1 MVNLFTNNNDEWDEE
16 IEVEDGGVNQPFDPT
31 QIRVDT
37 RSLTIDL
44 VLKRIKYNEL
54 ELSPDFQRKSL
65 WNDEAKS
72 RLIESILIRIPL
84 PAFYLDATE
93 DNKWVIIDGLQ
104 RLTALKEFIL
114 EKNTEQQLRLTG
126 LNYLRDIEGKSYQEL
141 PRNYQRRIEETQLTI
156 YLMEKGT
163 PTAVKYEIFRRIN
176 TGGIPLSPQE
186 MRNALNQGK
195 ATKFIAELAD
205 MEEFKKVTKL
215 DQSKRKLRATDQ
227 EFVLGF
233 LAYTLND
240 YHDFEKAESR
250 DMFFHN
256 TMKKLNQELLPQQIN
271 ELKRKF
277 KRSMKAAYD
286 IFGDQAFRKPST
298 ESSANSP
305 RRNPINQ
312 ALFEVWSVSLSNLS
326 DAELTKLQNKRDE
339 LTEKLTTLVT
349 RDKDFLGSIS
359 ASRQKVT
366 LRFSRIETLIQEVL
380 HD

>member
-16 IEVEDGGVNQPFDPT
+16 IEFDDAGVNQPFDPT

-37 RSLTIDL
+37 RQLTIDL

-54 ELSPDFQRKSL
+54 ELSPDFQRKSV

-93 DNKWVIIDGLQ
+93 DDKWVIIDGLQ

-114 EKNTEQQLRLTG
+114 EKNTEQQLRLNG

-156 YLMEKGT
+156 YLIEKGT
-163 PTAVKYEIFRRIN
+163 PTNVKYEIFRRIN
-176 TGGIPLSPQE
+176 TGGMPLSPQE
-186 MRNALNQGK
+186 IRNALNQGE

-250 DMFFHN
+250 DMFFHSV
-256 TMKKLNQELLPQQIN
+256 MKKLNEELSPQQIN
-271 ELKRKF
+271 ELKRRF
-277 KRSMKAAYD
+277 KRSMKATYD
-286 IFGDQAFRKPST
+286 IFGDRAFRKPST
-298 ESSANSP
+298 ESSPNST
-305 RRNPINQ
+305 RLNPINQ

-339 LTEKLTTLVT
+339 LTEKFTALVT
-349 RDKDFLGSIS
+349 RDKEFLKSIS
-359 ASRQKVT
+359 ESRQKVT
-366 LRFSRIETLIQEVL
+366 LRFSRIEKLIKDVL
-380 HD
+380 T

>member
-1 MVNLFTNNNDEWDEE
+1 MVNLFTNNNEEWDEE
-16 IEVEDGGVNQPFDPT
+16 IEFDDAGVNQPFDPT

-65 WNDEAKS
+65 WNDKAKS

-93 DNKWVIIDGLQ
+93 DDKWVIIDGLQ

-141 PRNYQRRIEETQLTI
+141 HRNYQRRIEETQLTI
-156 YLMEKGT
+156 YLIEKGT
-163 PTAVKYEIFRRIN
+163 PTNVKYEIFRRIN
-176 TGGIPLSPQE
+176 TGGMPLSPQE
-186 MRNALNQGK
+186 IRNAVNQGR

-250 DMFFHN
+250 DMFFHSV
-256 TMKKLNQELLPQQIN
+256 MKKLNQELSPQQIN
-271 ELKRKF
+271 ELKRRF

-286 IFGDQAFRKPST
+286 IFGDRAFRKPST
-298 ESSANSP
+298 ESSPNST
-305 RRNPINQ
+305 RLNPINQ

-339 LTEKLTTLVT
+339 LTEKITALVT
-349 RDKDFLGSIS
+349 RDKEFLKSIS
-359 ASRQKVT
+359 EARQKVT

>member
-1 MVNLFTNNNDEWDEE
+1 MVNQFTNNDEWDEE

-31 QIRVDT
+31 KIRVET
-37 RSLTIDL
+37 RQLTIDL

-54 ELSPDFQRKSL
+54 ELSPDFQRKSV
-65 WNDEAKS
+65 WNHEAKS

-114 EKNTEQQLRLTG
+114 EENTEQQLRLTG
-126 LNYLRDIEGKSYQEL
+126 LNYLTDIQGKSYQEL
-141 PRNYQRRIEETQLTI
+141 PRPYQRRIEETQLTVYVI
-156 YLMEKGT
+156 EKGT

-176 TGGIPLSPQE
+176 TGGMPLSPQE
-186 MRNALNQGK
+186 IRNALNQGE

-215 DQSKRKLRATDQ
+215 DQSKRKLRGTDQ

-233 LAYTLND
+233 LAYTLNNYQD
-240 YHDFEKAESR
+240 YDKAESR
-250 DMFFHN
+250 DMFFHQ
-256 TMKKLNQELLPQQIN
+256 TMQEINKKLSPQKID
-271 ELKRKF
+271 ELKDKF

-286 IFGDQAFRKPST
+286 IFGDRAFRKPST
-298 ESSANSP
+298 ESL
-305 RRNPINQ
+305 RLNPINQ

-326 DAELTKLQNKRDE
+326 DAELRKLQNKRDE
-339 LTEKLTTLVT
+339 LTEKFKALVT
-349 RDKDFLGSIS
+349 HDKEFLKSIS
-359 ASRQKVT
+359 EARQKVT
-366 LRFSRIETLIQEVL
+366 LRFSRIEKLIKDL
-380 HD
+380 LA

>member
-1 MVNLFTNNNDEWDEE
+1 MVNKFTNNDEWDEE

-37 RSLTIDL
+37 RQMNIDL
-44 VLKRIKYNEL
+44 LLKRIRYNEL
-54 ELSPDFQRKSL
+54 ELSPDFQRKSV
-65 WNDEAKS
+65 WNDKAKS

-93 DNKWVIIDGLQ
+93 DDKWVIIDGLQ

-126 LNYLRDIEGKSYQEL
+126 LNYLTDIEGKSYQEL
-141 PRNYQRRIEETQLTI
+141 PRHYQRRIEETQLTVYVI
-156 YLMEKGT
+156 EKGT

-176 TGGIPLSPQE
+176 TGGMPLSPQE
-186 MRNALNQGK
+186 IRNALNQGE

-215 DQSKRKLRATDQ
+215 DQSKKKLRATDQ
-227 EFVLGF
+227 EFVLCF

-240 YHDFEKAESR
+240 YHDVEKAESR

-271 ELKRKF
+271 ELKDKF
-277 KRSMKAAYD
+277 KRSMKAAYE
-286 IFGDQAFRKPST
+286 IFGEQAFRKPST
-298 ESSANSP
+298 ESP
-305 RRNPINQ
+305 RLNPINQ